1 MPKQTFDGTPD
12 PSVASFALSKLG
24 YTPWTAIADIIDNSI
39 SAGATKIGVRFQKL
53 IDGTYKV
60 FIADNGCGMS
70 HDELVKA
77 MKYGTE
83 RTMARTK
90 LSVYGM
96 GLKTSSTSY
105 TRKFSVVTRDAKGNT
120 NVATWDLDNVQEN
133 NNWTFET
140 DEPSPSQIDALSRV
154 AGNGSGTV
162 VIWEKA
168 IFRQKKRDTRR
179 GSRTTEVANKDV
191 VEQTKEYLSL
201 VFHRFLEGTAKDT
214 AKIRIVV
221 DDEPLVPFN
230 PFHVDYL
237 SPDWDPVVDEFT
249 ATIDSNSTKRVKYSI
264 RTCLLNGKNDI
275 EKRDGAFAE
284 SKQGMKYQGIFPYRA
299 DRILHKPG
307 WFDIINFHP
316 DFNSMRIA
324 LELDPEL
331 DPLLELTVNK
341 DSIDLPEEMYD
352 HLVSVIQPYSVQV
365 RALVK
370 KKRKSRPLTESDK
383 DPHRISNKIIDDISS
398 ELGNLDIKRIT
409 PNTVEVNTVFG
420 PNEIVAKEVL
430 INSDNKKR
438 KIEVV
443 DTLDDGVFIEP
454 RMRGREHVVY
464 INKSHPFYQKIYVPL
479 FDQPLALEG
488 LDFLLYAMMD
498 AEFATRTDRTKEQFQ
513 QMRMRMSMTLRSL
526 AEELPDADEYPNEMD
541 D

>member
-1 MPKQTFDGTPD
+1 MNNQTFDGTPD
-12 PSVASFALSKLG
+12 PSIASYALSKLG
-24 YTPWTAIADIIDNSI
+24 YSPWTAVADIIDNSI
-39 SAGATKIGVRFQKL
+39 SAGATKISLRFQKL
-53 IDGTYKV
+53 LDGTYKV

-77 MKYGTE
+77 MTYGTE
-83 RTMARTK
+83 RSMARTK

-105 TRKFSVVTRDAKGNT
+105 TRKFTVVSRDNKG
-120 NVATWDLDNVQEN
+120 VAYAATWDLEKVKKINRWE
-133 NNWTFET
+133 FEVY
-140 DEPSPSQIDALSRV
+140 DPSPSQIDALNRG
-154 AGNGSGTV
+154 AGNEHGTV

-168 IFRQKKRDTRR
+168 IFRQKKRDTKR
-179 GSRTTEVANKDV
+179 GKRNKEVTNKDV

-201 VFHRFLEGTAKDT
+201 VFHRFLEGTAKDSP
-214 AKIRIVV
+214 KIRIVV

-230 PFHVDYL
+230 PFHEDYL

-249 ATIDSNSTKRVKYSI
+249 TTLNGDPEKKIKYSI
-264 RTCLLNGKNDI
+264 RTCLLRGKNDL
-275 EKRDGAFAE
+275 EKREGAFTE
-284 SKQGMKYQGIFPYRA
+284 SKQGMKTQGIFPYRA

-307 WFDIINFHP
+307 WFEIINFHP
-316 DFNSMRIA
+316 DFNSMRVA

-365 RALVK
+365 RALTR
-370 KKRKSRPLTESDK
+370 KRRKNRPISEDDK
-383 DPHRISNKIIDDISS
+383 DPHRISNKIIGDVSS
-398 ELGNLDIKRIT
+398 EIGDLDIKRIT
-409 PNTVEVNTVFG
+409 PNTIEVNTVFG
-420 PNEIVAKEVL
+420 TNEIVAKEAL
-430 INSDNKKR
+430 INSDNKTR
-438 KIEVV
+438 RIDMV

-454 RMRGREHVVY
+454 FMRGREHVVY

-479 FDQPLALEG
+479 YDNQLALEG

-526 AEELPDADEYPNEMD
+526 TEELPEPDEFLDETGD
-541 D
+541 

>member
-1 MPKQTFDGTPD
+1 MNNQTFDGTPD
-12 PSVASFALSKLG
+12 PSIASYALSKLG
-24 YTPWTAIADIIDNSI
+24 YSPWTAVADIIDNSI
-39 SAGATKIGVRFQKL
+39 SAGATKISLRFQKL
-53 IDGTYKV
+53 LDGTYKV

-77 MKYGTE
+77 MTYGTE
-83 RTMARTK
+83 RSMARTK

-105 TRKFSVVTRDAKGNT
+105 TRKFTVVSRDNKG
-120 NVATWDLDNVQEN
+120 VAYAATWDLEKVKKINRWE
-133 NNWTFET
+133 FEVY
-140 DEPSPSQIDALSRV
+140 DPSPSQIDALNRG
-154 AGNGSGTV
+154 AGNEHGTV

-168 IFRQKKRDTRR
+168 IFRQKKRDTKR
-179 GSRTTEVANKDV
+179 GKRNKEVTNKDV

-201 VFHRFLEGTAKDT
+201 VFHRFLEGTAKDSP
-214 AKIRIVV
+214 KIRIVV

-230 PFHVDYL
+230 PFHEDYL

-249 ATIDSNSTKRVKYSI
+249 TTLNGDPEKKIKYSI
-264 RTCLLNGKNDI
+264 RTCLLRGKNDL
-275 EKRDGAFAE
+275 EKREGAFTE
-284 SKQGMKYQGIFPYRA
+284 SKQGMKTQGIFPYRA

-307 WFDIINFHP
+307 WFEIINFHP
-316 DFNSMRIA
+316 DFNSMRVA

-365 RALVK
+365 RALTR
-370 KKRKSRPLTESDK
+370 KRRKNRPISEDDK
-383 DPHRISNKIIDDISS
+383 DPHRISNKIIDDVSS
-398 ELGNLDIKRIT
+398 EIGDLDIKRIT
-409 PNTVEVNTVFG
+409 PNTIEVNTVFG
-420 PNEIVAKEVL
+420 TNEIVAKEAL
-430 INSDNKKR
+430 INSDNKTR
-438 KIEVV
+438 RIDVV

-454 RMRGREHVVY
+454 FMRGREHVVY

-479 FDQPLALEG
+479 YDNQLALEG

-526 AEELPDADEYPNEMD
+526 TEELPEPDEFLDETGD
-541 D
+541 

>member
-1 MPKQTFDGTPD
+1 MKKQTFDGTPD

-53 IDGTYKV
+53 VDGTYKV
-60 FIADNGCGMS
+60 FIGDNGCGMS

-77 MKYGTE
+77 MKYGTD

-105 TRKFSVVTRDAKGNT
+105 TRKFSVVTRDAQGNT
-120 NVATWDLDNVQEN
+120 NVATWDLDKVKEI
-133 NNWTFET
+133 NNWNFET
-140 DEPSPSQIDALSRV
+140 DEPSASQIDALSRN
-154 AGNGSGTV
+154 ANNGSGTV

-179 GSRTTEVANKDV
+179 GNRTTEVSNKDV
-191 VEQTKEYLSL
+191 VEQTREYLSL
-201 VFHRFLEGTAKDT
+201 VFHRFLEGTAKNT
-214 AKIRIVV
+214 PKIRIVV

-230 PFHVDYL
+230 PFHEDYL

-249 ATIDSNSTKRVKYSI
+249 VTLNAETTKKIKFSI
-264 RTCLLNGKNDI
+264 RTCLLNGKNDL
-275 EKRDGAFAE
+275 EKREGAFAE

-299 DRILHKPG
+299 DRILHAPR
-307 WFDIINFHP
+307 WFDIISFHP
-316 DFNSMRIA
+316 DFNSMRVA

-370 KKRKSRPLTESDK
+370 KKRKSRPLSESDT
-383 DPHRISNKIIDDISS
+383 DPHRISNKIIDDVSS
-398 ELGNLDIKRIT
+398 EVGDLDIKRIT
-409 PNTVEVNTVFG
+409 PNTVEVNTIFG
-420 PNEIVAKEVL
+420 TNEIVAKEAL

-438 KIEVV
+438 RIDVV

-454 RMRGREHVVY
+454 RMRGREHIVY

-479 FDQPLALEG
+479 FDEPLALEG

-526 AEELPDADEYPNEMD
+526 AEELPDPEEYLNETD
-541 D
+541 N